1 MKFSS
6 KIEACQPSAM
16 RVFAPAAAAA
26 EEKGVK
32 VYHLNIGQ
40 PDIRTP
46 DAYFKALRSFS
57 EPVLSYAPSN
67 GMNVLLDAVK
77 GYYERIGV
85 CLERDDILVTN
96 GGSEAMQIVASCLL
110 DDGDEI
116 VIPEPFYSNYQTV
129 VTLAGGT
136 VRPITTTPE
145 EGYRF
150 AERERIEACLND
162 RTRAIMITNP
172 GNPTGTVMSRD
183 ELKLMLDIA
192 REHDLF
198 LICDEVYREFVY
210 GGEELMS
217 VLQFPGYEENVIVID
232 SVSKRFSACGARV
245 GMLISRNR
253 AFLAQALKMC
263 QCRLSVAT
271 VDQIAAAALYGLDGS
286 YFDAVRAEYKR
297 RRDLFVEKLGRIPG
311 VIFSEPKG
319 AFYVMAALPVDDASR
334 FQKWLLT
341 DFAAERGETL
351 MFACGAPFYATPG
364 CGKNEVRMAY
374 VLREEDLSRALDLLA
389 VAIREYNAR
398 S

>member
-192 REHDLF
+192 REHDL
-198 LICDEVYREFVY
+198 
-210 GGEELMS
+210 
-217 VLQFPGYEENVIVID
+217 
-232 SVSKRFSACGARV
+232 
-245 GMLISRNR
+245 
-253 AFLAQALKMC
+253 
-263 QCRLSVAT
+263 
-271 VDQIAAAALYGLDGS
+271 
-286 YFDAVRAEYKR
+286 
-297 RRDLFVEKLGRIPG
+297 
-311 VIFSEPKG
+311 
-319 AFYVMAALPVDDASR
+319 
-334 FQKWLLT
+334 
-341 DFAAERGETL
+341 
-351 MFACGAPFYATPG
+351 
-364 CGKNEVRMAY
+364 
-374 VLREEDLSRALDLLA
+374 
-389 VAIREYNAR
+389 
-398 S
+398 